1 MNLHFLEYIN
11 KVTLKQKKK
20 RLKFLKRARVRRS
33 AKKVANVILSPFVK
47 MGKGIAEWFNR
58 FYYERY
64 QKRQKYLDTI
74 KKLSCVIVLI
84 LFGFYIY
91 YDKQNDYLFYIGYYV
106 IAIMLII
113 FALKKYHGLIGYKTI
128 LERDYQLT
136 RSFVIKKMPH
146 NVKLHGIKLGAG
158 KDRTM
163 VAIAIILS
171 KDIKIVMKLELEELV
186 DKLYL
191 FNIRKIHYILS
202 VNDNFRPF
210 INPSD
215 TFRKSVFKD
224 MFFKCKGFLKDFY
237 LDLDLV
243 DLFNDYEDHLKNLH
257 GHKSKFI
264 FNDGV
269 NPQHQL
275 SLLYFYICKYVRVKY
290 LPNYILS
297 NQPIRETDKE
307 MAKMYGWNMQKMKKG
322 SNKKKDNAEYEERV
336 FFPWIEGVVA
346 CETEVGILYFNNDKE
361 IASAIKA
368 DGIREDKVSYR
379 HNKTEKYWSLSVDQ
393 KVSRVNKSL
402 RELDQVNMN
411 ILSSEVVPIGK
422 KRNFFLRIKL
432 MLKKLFCSGNTLK
445 VDKINNKLDYLREER
460 LSQLEEL
467 KEIKSYIGIN
477 LEKTEN
483 KINSIKG
490 SKYRNYNQRGEFFL
504 QDKNDI
510 KAKMKKNENEGYI
523 KVSLI
528 FSDQEIASGQDLEK
542 TPLKRI
548 LDSTEP
554 FYKTTYRLELVF
566 KINEA
571 HGRYNT
577 HFLEN
582 TGEERA
588 KESDIDMLDL
598 PNWTPDMK
606 MSREQARIVDYKA
619 LNRMFGIT
627 DEEQFDLRYK
637 AIVPSIIEEP
647 IKETKGVDKKPKV
660 EKKISK
666 GKKDI
671 ISKLALALEDVIK
684 KKGQE

>member
-20 RLKFLKRARVRRS
+20 RLKFLKRAGVRRM

-47 MGKGIAEWFNR
+47 IGKGIAQWFNS

-64 QKRQKYLDTI
+64 QKRQKYLDIT
-74 KKLSCVIVLI
+74 KKVSCVIVLI
-84 LFGFYIY
+84 LLGLFIY
-91 YDKQNDYLFYIGYYV
+91 YDKEKKYLLYIGFYIVG
-106 IAIMLII
+106 IMII
-113 FALKKYHGLIGYKTI
+113 ICALKKYHGLIGYKTI

-171 KDIKIVMKLELEELV
+171 QEIKIIMKLELNEIT

-210 INPSD
+210 ISPSD
-215 TFRKSVFKD
+215 TYRKSVFKD
-224 MFFKCKGFLKDFY
+224 MFLKCKGFLKDFY
-237 LDLDLV
+237 LDLDIF
-243 DLFNDYEDHLKNLH
+243 DLFSDYELYLKNPN

-269 NPQHQL
+269 NPIHQL
-275 SLLYFYICKYVRVKY
+275 SLLYFYICKYVRIKY
-290 LPNYILS
+290 VPNYILS
-297 NQPIRETDKE
+297 NQPIRENDKE
-307 MAKMYGWNMQKMKKG
+307 MAKMYGWNMQKLKKG
-322 SNKKKDNAEYEERV
+322 SNKKKDNTEYEERV
-336 FFPWIEGVVA
+336 YYPWIEGVVA

-361 IASAIKA
+361 VAKAIKD

-411 ILSSEVVPIGK
+411 ILSSEVIPIGK
-422 KRNFFLRIKL
+422 KRNFFLRTKL
-432 MLKKLFCSGNTLK
+432 KLKKIFCSGNISK
-445 VDKINNKLDYLREER
+445 VDKKNNKLDYLREER

-467 KEIKSYIGIN
+467 KEIEKYLGI
-477 LEKTEN
+477 EPDKTEN
-483 KINSIKG
+483 KINFIKG
-490 SKYRNYNQRGEFFL
+490 SKYRNYNLRGEFFL
-504 QDKNDI
+504 QNKNDI
-510 KAKMKKNENEGYI
+510 KAKIKTNENEGYI

-528 FSDQEIASGQDLEK
+528 FSDQELASGHDLEK

-548 LDSTEP
+548 LDNNEP

-588 KESDIDMLDL
+588 KESDIDMIDL
-598 PNWTPDMK
+598 PNWTTDMK
-606 MSREQARIVDYKA
+606 MSREQAKILDYDV

-637 AIVPSIIEEP
+637 AIVPIVPEEP
-647 IKETKGVDKKPKV
+647 IKEAKGVDKKPKV
-660 EKKISK
+660 EKKLSK

-671 ISKLALALEDVIK
+671 ISKLVLALEELVNK
-684 KKGQE
+684 KSQ